1 VVLPTFGAATY
12 LEHLDYAILLPSVDI
27 CVRRVATRRDH
38 GFTDE
43 PATRKL
49 HAEFAGARIAERHVL
64 PDPPEDP
71 AEVAALIESARAA
84 GRLSHTMR

>member
-1 VVLPTFGAATY
+1 V
-12 LEHLDYAILLPSVDI
+12 ILLPSVET

-43 PATRKL
+43 AATRKM

-64 PDPPEDP
+64 RDPPED
-71 AEVAALIESARAA
+71 ATKVAAIIESAREA
-84 GRLSHTMR
+84 GKLLHAIG